1 PVPAPPPGPT
11 RPAAGGGAVH
21 RRPARGGDGAAGRA
35 AGHRRA
41 DGPHRRTARPAARPS
56 AAERAARRPTRHPS
70 PRDRQAPAR
79 VPSLEADRTMTAPT
93 PPAHRLAVLGA
104 GSWGTTF
111 ARVLAD
117 GGAEV
122 VLWARREEIA
132 REIREEHRNRAYL
145 PQHDLPGTVHGTSD
159 LDEALDGADGVVIAV
174 PAQSLR
180 TTLE

>member
-1 PVPAPPPGPT
+1 HPRSRAVADGGAAGRRPARPGAPGSSAAGRGLGRWRPVARRLPVPAPPPGPT

-79 VPSLEADRTMTAPT
+79 VPSLEADLTMTAPT
-93 PPAHRLAVLGA
+93 PPARRLAVLGA

-117 GGAEV
+117 G
-122 VLWARREEIA
+122 
-132 REIREEHRNRAYL
+132 
-145 PQHDLPGTVHGTSD
+145 
-159 LDEALDGADGVVIAV
+159 
-174 PAQSLR
+174 
-180 TTLE
+180 